1 MSSFQYFTDCKL
13 KTANCK
19 LKKMNYLKIFAPAT
33 VANVS
38 CGFDSLGFAVDA
50 VGDEM
55 TFTKTAEKGVKIT
68 NITGANLTY
77 NIDEN
82 AASAVVKKILNEANA
97 DFGIELTIHKGFAPG
112 SGLGSSA
119 ASAAGGA
126 FGANQLLGTIYSD
139 LELTKF
145 AMFGEEVACGSAIAD
160 NVSAAIYGG
169 FVLVRSYNPLEII
182 KLPVPSELRVV
193 AIHPQIEVKT
203 KDARAVLPTEI
214 PLKDA
219 VTQWANVGG
228 LISGLYSDNY
238 NLISNSLV
246 DIIVEPARKGLI
258 PFFDDVKNAAT
269 KAGALGAGISGS
281 GPTIFALCKGDEIA
295 EKVYKS
301 IKESYQNKGID
312 FEMFISK
319 VNLKGIRIIK

>member
-1 MSSFQYFTDCKL
+1 
-13 KTANCK
+13 
-19 LKKMNYLKIFAPAT
+19 MNYIKIFAPAT

-50 VGDEM
+50 IGDEM
-55 TFTKTAEKGVKIT
+55 TFTKTPEKGVEIT
-68 NITGANLTY
+68 NITGADLTY

-82 AASAVVKKILNEANA
+82 VASAVIKKMLNEANA
-97 DFGIELTIHKGFAPG
+97 AFGISLTIHKGFSPG

-119 ASAAGGA
+119 ASAAGAA
-126 FGANQLLGTIYSD
+126 FGTNQLLGDIYSD

-145 AMFGEEVACGSAIAD
+145 AMFGEKVACGSAIAD
-160 NVSAAIYGG
+160 NVAAAIFGG
-169 FVLVRSYNPLEII
+169 FILVRSYHPLEII

-193 AIHPQIEVKT
+193 AIHPQISIKT
-203 KDARAVLPTEI
+203 KDARAVLPKEI
-214 PLKDA
+214 ALKDA

-228 LISGLYSDNY
+228 LISGLYTDNY

-246 DIIVEPARKGLI
+246 DIIAEPARKSLI
-258 PFFDDVKNAAT
+258 PFFDDIKNSAT

-281 GPTIFALCKGDEIA
+281 GPTVFALCEGDIVA
-295 EKVYKS
+295 KVVYKS
-301 IKESYQNKGID
+301 IEDSYKNTGIN

-319 VNLKGIRIIK
+319 VNDKGIKIIK

>member
-1 MSSFQYFTDCKL
+1 
-13 KTANCK
+13 
-19 LKKMNYLKIFAPAT
+19 MNYIKIFAPAT

-55 TFTKTAEKGVKIT
+55 TFTKTSKKGVEIT
-68 NITGANLTY
+68 NITGADLTY

-82 AASAVVKKILNEANA
+82 VASAVTKKMLNTANA
-97 DFGIELTIHKGFAPG
+97 DFGIALTIHKGFSPG

-119 ASAAGGA
+119 ASAAGAA
-126 FGANQLLGTIYSD
+126 FGANQLLGDIYSD

-145 AMFGEEVACGSAIAD
+145 AMFGEKVACGSAIAD
-160 NVSAAIYGG
+160 NVAAVIFGG
-169 FVLVRSYNPLEII
+169 FILVRSYHPLEII
-182 KLPVPSELRVV
+182 KLPVPRELRVV
-193 AIHPQIEVKT
+193 AIHPQISIKT

-214 PLKDA
+214 ALKDA

-228 LISGLYSDNY
+228 LISGLYTDNY

-246 DIIVEPARKGLI
+246 DIIVEPARKPLI
-258 PFFDDVKNAAT
+258 PFFDDIKNSAT

-281 GPTIFALCKGDEIA
+281 GPTVFALCEGDIIA
-295 EKVYKS
+295 KAVYKS
-301 IKESYQNKGID
+301 IEESYKNTGIN

-319 VNLKGIRIIK
+319 VNHKGIKIIK

>member
-1 MSSFQYFTDCKL
+1 MD
-13 KTANCK
+13 
-19 LKKMNYLKIFAPAT
+19 YLKIFSPAT

-55 TFTKTAEKGVKIT
+55 TFTKTTEKGVKIT
-68 NITGANLTY
+68 KITGANLTY
-77 NIDEN
+77 NVDEN
-82 AASAVVKKILNEANA
+82 AASAVVKKILVEANA
-97 DFGIELTIHKGFAPG
+97 NFGIELTIHKGFSPG

-119 ASAAGGA
+119 ASAAGAA
-126 FGANQLLGTIYSD
+126 FGVNQFLENKYSE

-145 AMFGEEVACGSAIAD
+145 AMFGEEVACGSQIAD
-160 NVSAAIYGG
+160 NVAAAIYGG

-203 KDARAVLPTEI
+203 KDAREVLPTEI

-228 LISGLYSDNY
+228 LIAGLYTDNY

-246 DIIVEPARKGLI
+246 DIIVEPHRKKLI
-258 PFFDDVKNAAT
+258 PFFDDVKNAAL

-295 EKVYKS
+295 KEVYKA
-301 IKESYQNKGID
+301 IKESYKNTEID
-312 FEMFISK
+312 FTMFTSK
-319 VNLKGIRIIK
+319 VNSEGMKIL

>member
-1 MSSFQYFTDCKL
+1 MSNLLLIK
-13 KTANCK
+13 NCK
-19 LKKMNYLKIFAPAT
+19 SNLLTKNMKYIKIFSPAT

-50 VGDEM
+50 IGDEM
-55 TFTKTAEKGVKIT
+55 TFTKTPEKGVKIT

-77 NIDEN
+77 NVDEN

-97 DFGIELTIHKGFAPG
+97 DFGISLTIHKGFSPG

-119 ASAAGGA
+119 ASAAGAA
-126 FGANQLLGTIYSD
+126 FGTNQLLGNIYSE

-145 AMFGEEVACGSAIAD
+145 AMFGEKIACGSAIAD
-160 NVSAAIYGG
+160 NVAAAVHGG
-169 FVLVRSYNPLEII
+169 FVLVRSYDPLEII

-203 KDARAVLPTEI
+203 KDARAVLPTKI
-214 PLKDA
+214 ALKDA

-228 LISGLYSDNY
+228 LISGLYTDNY
-238 NLISNSLV
+238 SLISNSLV
-246 DIIVEPARKGLI
+246 DIIVEPARKPLI
-258 PFFDDVKNAAT
+258 PFFDTVKNSAI
-269 KAGALGAGISGS
+269 KEGALGAGISGS
-281 GPTIFALCKGDEIA
+281 GPTIFALCKGDEVA
-295 EKVYKS
+295 ENVYKS
-301 IKESYQNKGID
+301 VQESYKNTGID

-319 VNLKGIRIIK
+319 VNPKGMKILESK

>member
-1 MSSFQYFTDCKL
+1 MD
-13 KTANCK
+13 
-19 LKKMNYLKIFAPAT
+19 YLKIFAPAT

-68 NITGANLTY
+68 NITGADLTY
-77 NIDEN
+77 NVDEN
-82 AASAVVKKILNEANA
+82 AASAVVKKMLNEVNA
-97 DFGIELTIHKGFAPG
+97 DFGIELTIHKGFSPG

-119 ASAAGGA
+119 ASAAGAA
-126 FGANQLLGTIYSD
+126 FGTNQFLASPFSE

-145 AMFGEEVACGSAIAD
+145 AMFGEEVACGTPIAD
-160 NVSAAIYGG
+160 NVAAAIYGG
-169 FVLVRSYNPLEII
+169 FILVRSYNPLEII

-193 AIHPQIEVKT
+193 AIHPQIEIKT
-203 KDARAVLPTEI
+203 KDARDVLPTKI
-214 PLKDA
+214 ALKDA

-228 LISGLYSDNY
+228 LISGLYTDNY

-258 PFFDDVKNAAT
+258 PFFDDVKNSALKT
-269 KAGALGAGISGS
+269 GALGAGISGS

-295 EKVYKS
+295 KKVYKS
-301 IKESYQNKGID
+301 IEESYKNRGIN

-319 VNLKGIRIIK
+319 VSPKGIKILK

>member
-1 MSSFQYFTDCKL
+1 ME
-13 KTANCK
+13 
-19 LKKMNYLKIFAPAT
+19 YLKIFAPAT

-50 VGDEM
+50 IGDEM
-55 TFTKTAEKGVKIT
+55 TFTKTLKKGVKIT
-68 NITGANLTY
+68 NITGADLTY
-77 NIDEN
+77 DIDKN

-97 DFGIELTIHKGFAPG
+97 DFGIELTIHKGFSPG

-119 ASAAGGA
+119 ASAAGAA
-126 FGANQLLGTIYSD
+126 FGANQLLGNIYSE

-145 AMFGEEVACGSAIAD
+145 AMFGEEVACGTPIAD

-182 KLPVPSELRVV
+182 KLPVPNELRVV

-203 KDARAVLPTEI
+203 KDARDVLPTKI
-214 PLKDA
+214 ALKDA

-238 NLISNSLV
+238 ELISNSLV
-246 DIIVEPARKGLI
+246 DIIVEPVRKTLI
-258 PFFDDVKNAAT
+258 PHFDDVKNAALN
-269 KAGALGAGISGS
+269 AGALGAGISGS
-281 GPTIFALCKGDEIA
+281 GPTIFALCKGDKITKE
-295 EKVYKS
+295 VYNS
-301 IKESYQNKGID
+301 VQESYKNTGID

-319 VNLKGIRIIK
+319 VNPNGMKILE

>member
-1 MSSFQYFTDCKL
+1 MD
-13 KTANCK
+13 
-19 LKKMNYLKIFAPAT
+19 YLKIFSPAT

-55 TFTKTAEKGVKIT
+55 TFTKTTEKGVKIT
-68 NITGANLTY
+68 KITGANLTY
-77 NIDEN
+77 NVDEN
-82 AASAVVKKILNEANA
+82 AASAVVKKILVEANA
-97 DFGIELTIHKGFAPG
+97 NFGIELTIHKGFSPG

-119 ASAAGGA
+119 ASAAGAA
-126 FGANQLLGTIYSD
+126 FGVNQFLENKYSE

-145 AMFGEEVACGSAIAD
+145 AMFGEEVACGSQIAD
-160 NVSAAIYGG
+160 NVAAAIYGG

-203 KDARAVLPTEI
+203 KDAREVLPTEI
-214 PLKDA
+214 LLKDA

-228 LISGLYSDNY
+228 LIAGLYTDNY

-246 DIIVEPARKGLI
+246 DIIVEPHRKKLI
-258 PFFDDVKNAAT
+258 PFFDDVKNAAL

-295 EKVYKS
+295 KEVYKA
-301 IKESYQNKGID
+301 IKESYKNTEID
-312 FEMFISK
+312 FTMFTSK
-319 VNLKGIRIIK
+319 VNSEGMKIL